1 MTKLYADLHQRHRQ
15 QVTFKVDKRITLNTE
30 SMSSLS
36 DVSDLAP
43 PPDDDVNAELI
54 SRVYGIGRKPTTIA
68 LTFRPPLKQ
77 RTTGKL
83 PKLVTKK
90 TMKPRGGC
98 HGNVTSPAVDAVST
112 GDGVSCHSDGS
123 HVISGKQNG
132 GIVTSKSMHSLSKIK
147 PEVNRR
153 AIPAC
158 TDVNEVTTITT
169 LSERHRAVT
178 SSTEVNQRRTS
189 NGLMSSNCRAPIRN
203 IDANGTRANSV
214 INLYLYFTFHY
225 WMLIIP
231 LFVGQSKIKPD

>member
-15 QVTFKVDKRITLNTE
+15 QVTFKVDQRRTSNTE

-68 LTFRPPLKQ
+68 LTFRPPRKQ

-98 HGNVTSPAVDAVST
+98 HGNVTSPAVDAAST

-153 AIPAC
+153 AIPA

-214 INLYLYFTFHY
+214 IN
-225 WMLIIP
+225 
-231 LFVGQSKIKPD
+231 